1 MRKIYMSDMNDLLN
15 KYLGDYVPDN
25 VNKEFEIRFS
35 TLNMKRSITKIDFD
49 NVCSRLKSLKF
60 NCANP
65 NGNYYLRVQNTYM
78 NAQGKEI
85 LSNIRFEL
93 NGLHIIR
100 DFCLY
105 ENINRLM
112 ENESFDGEMEIVKK
126 DRVKMPNGEPLKHI
140 NNDDY
145 QFRAAYQHESKIKKN
160 SNIVNKIVH
169 NWYINYETL

>member
-100 DFCLY
+100 DF
-105 ENINRLM
+105 I
-112 ENESFDGEMEIVKK
+112 I
-126 DRVKMPNGEPLKHI
+126 
-140 NNDDY
+140 
-145 QFRAAYQHESKIKKN
+145 
-160 SNIVNKIVH
+160 
-169 NWYINYETL
+169 